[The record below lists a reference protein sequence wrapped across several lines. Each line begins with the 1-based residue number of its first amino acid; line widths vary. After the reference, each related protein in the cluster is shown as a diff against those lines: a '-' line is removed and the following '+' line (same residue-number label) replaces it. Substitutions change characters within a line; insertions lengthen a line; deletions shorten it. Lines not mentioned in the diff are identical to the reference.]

1 MHKNDLYR
9 CWTDIEGIFM
19 LKVVNIVLS
28 NIGVIHIYDINYHDT
43 QTLSQNFVIIDT
55 TSMEYHLGVH
65 LN

>member
-1 MHKNDLYR
+1 
-9 CWTDIEGIFM
+9 M

-55 TSMEYHLGVH
+55 TAMEYHLGVH